1 MNLGGRYSQGERR
14 WVNVFALLVMLLT
27 SLPYVLGYAVQGD
40 DYRFTGFVFGVED
53 GNSYIAKMLSG
64 AAGAWLFRSPYTTA
78 PQAGVLMFPPY
89 ILLGKL
95 AAGPGMHEQL
105 VALFQLFRL
114 LSAYLLI
121 RACYDFMAFFL
132 ADVRLRRWG
141 LALATLGGGLGWL
154 LVLLGGGQNGLESLP
169 LEFYSP
175 ETFGFLA
182 LFGLPHVALAR
193 ALMLW
198 VLLRYLRLV
207 QGTEEPANLA
217 RSALG
222 SGFLWLLAGLLQP
235 LAALVT
241 GFVLALHLGGMG
253 LWSMWR
259 SRRGAPFTGRRW
271 WRLAGWV
278 IMAGILPGLFVLYQ
292 VVRMWS
298 DPFLQQWTA
307 QNRLASPGIGYY
319 LLAYGLLLPLAW
331 FGGRRLLR
339 RDAWTGWLP
348 VGWLLALP
356 LLAYFPVRGQRRLP
370 DGIWGARAARALA
383 VLDQVGGNR
392 GKQRVLWLLYLA
404 FPATLLLWLGGLSST
419 ARPGLPLFRPADEV
433 RAFEWLADNAE
444 PGAVTLAAYPTG
456 NALPAWAPLRVAAGL
471 GPESVG
477 LVDLLPQVSAF
488 YSLGAEPAWRR
499 ERLREWGVQYVFW
512 GPAERALGGWNPA
525 QAAELEPVYRQG
537 ETTIFAVRNPLP

>member
-1 MNLGGRYSQGERR
+1 M
-14 WVNVFALLVMLLT
+14 
-27 SLPYVLGYAVQGD
+27 
-40 DYRFTGFVFGVED
+40 
-53 GNSYIAKMLSG
+53 
-64 AAGAWLFRSPYTTA
+64 
-78 PQAGVLMFPPY
+78 
-89 ILLGKL
+89 
-95 AAGPGMHEQL
+95 
-105 VALFQLFRL
+105 
-114 LSAYLLI
+114 
-121 RACYDFMAFFL
+121 
-132 ADVRLRRWG
+132 
-141 LALATLGGGLGWL
+141 
-154 LVLLGGGQNGLESLP
+154 LLGGGQNGLESLP

-319 LLAYGLLLPLAW
+319 LLAYGLLLPLACLGTLPPTSHSALIAVTTGCTAEKELSSLAVSRRNK
-331 FGGRRLLR
+331 GGSRFLS
-339 RDAWTGWLP
+339 DC
-348 VGWLLALP
+348 ALP
-356 LLAYFPVRGQRRLP
+356 YPY
-370 DGIWGARAARALA
+370 ISAL
-383 VLDQVGGNR
+383 
-392 GKQRVLWLLYLA
+392 
-404 FPATLLLWLGGLSST
+404 
-419 ARPGLPLFRPADEV
+419 
-433 RAFEWLADNAE
+433 E
-444 PGAVTLAAYPTG
+444 PGG
-456 NALPAWAPLRVAAGL
+456 
-471 GPESVG
+471 S
-477 LVDLLPQVSAF
+477 
-488 YSLGAEPAWRR
+488 
-499 ERLREWGVQYVFW
+499 
-512 GPAERALGGWNPA
+512 
-525 QAAELEPVYRQG
+525 
-537 ETTIFAVRNPLP
+537 